1 MAAGKNTAER
11 RVQGLS
17 LSKGVAVGRVCLF
30 DDHRHQEV
38 PEYVIEPAQT
48 GGEIK
53 RLETAVKDTARQ
65 LDSIRA
71 QVESRMGRAEAGI
84 FVAQKMIVEDP
95 AVLEQMREH
104 IRVNLRNAENAIH
117 TVLESYESK
126 LGALDDE
133 YIRERASDIGEVR
146 RRLLDNLSNT
156 APGFTCAGRCR
167 RGRNRIVIAEELTP
181 SLAVSLNTGEAVAF
195 VTERG
200 GVNSHAAILARALGI
215 PAVSGIRNI
224 HSTVACGTEMVV
236 NGDIG
241 EVVISPDEKTIAS
254 CSCGAGKTRRAGA
267 TDPVPQLQVMAN
279 ITLGRE
285 VSEAREMKA
294 EGIGLYRTEFEFISA
309 GEILPE
315 EEQYSRYAAVVE
327 AMDGQVTTFRMLDAG
342 GDKPLPAMRIPKEE
356 NPALGLRGSRL
367 LIRHPDLFRDQ
378 ARAIARASRK
388 GPVRVM
394 FPMIVDVA
402 QFRRLRGM
410 FKDMVADITSGRI
423 EFGVMFEVPSAALQA
438 DAILAEAHFASVG
451 TNDLTQYL
459 FAVDRG
465 NELVSGEYTS
475 DHPVFWQVLRGI
487 AAAAEKHRK
496 ALSVCGEL
504 AGDPVMVGK
513 LMECGIKS
521 VSCSPRAIPAIREAA
536 AS

>member
-1 MAAGKNTAER
+1 MATGNKTAEK

-17 LSKGVAVGRVCLF
+17 LSKGVALGRVCLF

-38 PEYVIEPAQT
+38 PDYAIEPAQLND
-48 GGEIK
+48 EVK
-53 RLETAVKDTARQ
+53 RMEDAVEATAQQLEN
-65 LDSIRA
+65 IRA
-71 QVESRMGRAEAGI
+71 HVENRMGQAEAGI

-95 AVLEQMREH
+95 MILKQLREH
-104 IRVNLRNAENAIH
+104 IRSALRNAENAIH
-117 TVLESYESK
+117 TVLDAYETK
-126 LGALDDE
+126 LGALDNE
-133 YIRERASDIGEVR
+133 YIRERASDIGEIR

-156 APGFTCAGRCR
+156 APGFSCAGRCR
-167 RGRNRIVIAEELTP
+167 RGKNRIVIAEELTP
-181 SLAVSLNTGEAVAF
+181 SLTVSLNTGEVLAF
-195 VTERG
+195 VTEHG

-215 PAVSGIRNI
+215 PAVSGIKNI
-224 HSTVACGTEMVV
+224 HSTVACGTELIV
-236 NGDIG
+236 NGDTG
-241 EVVISPDEKTIAS
+241 EVIISPDERTIAA
-254 CSCGAGKTRRAGA
+254 CSCEAGRARRDGAVDT
-267 TDPVPQLQVMAN
+267 VPQLQVMAN

-309 GEILPE
+309 GELLSE
-315 EEQYSRYAAVVE
+315 EAQYTRYAPVVE
-327 AMDGQVTTFRMLDAG
+327 AMEGRVTTFRMLDAG

-367 LIRHPDLFRDQ
+367 LIRHPNLFRDQ
-378 ARAIARASRK
+378 ARAIARASLK

-402 QFRRLRGM
+402 QFRRLRDM
-410 FKDMVADITSGRI
+410 FKEMVEDIKTGSI

-438 DAILAEAHFASVG
+438 DAILAEAQFASIG

-465 NELVSGEYTS
+465 NELVTDEYTS

-487 AAAAEKHRK
+487 AAAAEKHRRS
-496 ALSVCGEL
+496 LSVCGEL
-504 AGDPVMVGK
+504 ASDPVMVRK

-521 VSCSPRAIPAIREAA
+521 VSCSPRAIPAVRKAA
-536 AS
+536 VS